1 MKLTFEKQEY
11 QEKAVA
17 SVVDLFKGQENESN
31 PFSLVKEDTQEQLF
45 NDFGIGNKLSIG
57 SDRLIKNMNEI
68 QKLNGQELTK
78 DLENNNFCVEMETG
92 TGKTYVYTKTIFE
105 LNKKYGFKKFIIV
118 VPSVAIREGV
128 HKSLEITEDH
138 FKRDYGNVPINYF
151 IYDSKKL
158 NNIRHFAVSNNI
170 EVMIINIQ
178 SFINDDNIIN
188 RAMDKM
194 NGEAPI
200 RYIQDTNPVV
210 IIDEPQSVDSTE
222 KSKEAIRSLNP
233 LAVLRY
239 SATHRDKL
247 NVLYKLTPVDAYN
260 QGLVKQISVFS
271 DYVSFDY
278 NRPFVR
284 LVEVSNKNGFKAKVE
299 IDIANDDGK
308 VSRKVK
314 TVKQGDDLFI
324 LSGER
329 ELYEGFVVSGIDCT
343 EGYESIEFANT
354 TTIKQGNSIG
364 DVQEDIIKRSQ
375 IKSTIEIHLDKEL
388 RLLEKDIKVLS
399 LFFIDKVDMYRDN
412 GEYAKIFE
420 ECYNELIQREKYA
433 PIRDK
438 FTSDVAKIHG
448 GYFSKD
454 KKGVLKDTKGDT
466 QADFDTYTTIMK
478 EKEWLLS
485 FECPLRFI
493 WSHSALREG
502 WDNPNVFQICTLI
515 DQKSTFSIRQKIG
528 RGLRLCVD
536 QTGKRVKDKNINRL
550 HVMANE
556 SFSDFVSKLQKEI
569 ETETGVK
576 FGIIQMSLFSG
587 LSYNEKVVDIEVI
600 DDTKVS
606 IIEKALE
613 EQNYIVDNK
622 PTEKLFDDI
631 KNNRL
636 DLSKNVETEV
646 RDKIIEEVLVKK
658 EDFRATDLVN
668 KSVVVEKVVEKK
680 IEDEDSVELIKHLQE
695 KNYIDNKGNVKQ
707 TLKEDLKNNTLDLPK
722 KYNSSKDVLI
732 SVLNNATRTAPPIDD
747 ERNRVNVKIKKEIL
761 LDDNSDFRE
770 LWNKISQ
777 KTIFRYTIDN
787 DEFKKEI
794 LKGIKTMEKI
804 PKVVIER
811 RIADIEQSTV
821 AVSSVDRSFK
831 VDKIETE
838 LPKIPDILK
847 ILLLECNLPKTLSRD
862 ILVESGRISEFLN
875 NPQLF
880 IEKLIEVIKNA
891 KGRLA
896 VDGIKYI
903 KVDGEEY
910 GIHEVFDSEE
920 LVAYLNKNAIAV
932 EHSIYDHVIYDSE
945 GVEKTF
951 AQKLDNDEDVRFF
964 FKIPPKFKIKTP
976 VGSYNPDWAVY
987 MNKDGVNK
995 MYFVIETKGSTT
1007 LFDLRHKE
1015 ELKILY
1021 GKKHFEALGGDVGY
1035 EVETSDWEHFKRIQ

>member
-1 MKLTFEKQEY
+1 MKLAFEKQEY
-11 QEKAVA
+11 QDKAVS

-31 PFSLVKEDTQEQLF
+31 PFSLMKMDTQEQLF
-45 NDFGIGNKLSIG
+45 NDFGIGNKLSI
-57 SDRLIKNMNEI
+57 SDDRLIQNMNEI

-78 DLENNNFCVEMETG
+78 DLESNNFCVEMETG

-105 LNKKYGFKKFIIV
+105 LHKKYGFKKFIIV

-128 HKSLEITEDH
+128 HKSLQITEEH
-138 FKRDYGNVPINYF
+138 FKTEYGNVPINYF

-158 NNIRHFAVSNNI
+158 NSIRHFAVSNNI

-178 SFINDDNIIN
+178 SFINDNNIIN

-194 NGEAPI
+194 NGESPI
-200 RYIQDTNPVV
+200 RYIQDTCPVV
-210 IIDEPQSVDSTE
+210 IIDEPQSVDSTD
-222 KSKEAIRSLNP
+222 KSKEAIKSLNP

-260 QGLVKQISVFS
+260 GGLVKQISVFS

-278 NRPFVR
+278 NRPYVK
-284 LVEVSNKNGFKAKVE
+284 LIEVSNKNGFKAKIE
-299 IDIANDDGK
+299 LDIANSDGS
-308 VSRKVK
+308 VSRKIK
-314 TVKQGDDLFI
+314 TVKQGDDLFV
-324 LSGER
+324 LSGNR
-329 ELYEGFVVSGIDCT
+329 ELYEGFVISGIDCT
-343 EGYESIEFANT
+343 AGIEYIEFSNT
-354 TTIKQGNSIG
+354 TIIRLGNSIG

-399 LFFIDKVDMYRDN
+399 LFFIDKVDRYYDG
-412 GEYAKIFE
+412 GEYSKIFE
-420 ECYNELIQREKYA
+420 ECYNELIKKEKYA
-433 PIRDK
+433 PIREK
-438 FTSDVAKIHG
+438 FTSSIDKIHG
-448 GYFSKD
+448 GYFSKN

-466 QADFDTYTTIMK
+466 LADFDTYTTIMK

-536 QTGKRVKDKNINRL
+536 QSGKRIKDKNINRL

-569 ETETGVK
+569 EIETGVK
-576 FGIIQMSLFSG
+576 FGTIQMTLFNG
-587 LSYNEKVVDIEVI
+587 LTYNDTVVDIEVI
-600 DDTKVS
+600 DDKKVS
-606 IIEKALE
+606 EIENALVKE
-613 EQNYIVDNK
+613 NYIENSK
-622 PTEKLFDDI
+622 PTEKLIADI
-631 KNNRL
+631 KNNNL
-636 DLSKNVETEV
+636 DIELEREIK
-646 RDKIIEEVLVKK
+646 DKLIEEI
-658 EDFRATDLVN
+658 LVN
-668 KSVVVEKVVEKK
+668 KEEFTTQNLVDKSVVVEKVIEKTIDNDQS
-680 IEDEDSVELIKHLQE
+680 IEIIKHLVD
-695 KNYIDNKGNVKQ
+695 KNYIDNKGNIKQ
-707 TLKEDLKNNTLDLPK
+707 TLKEDLKNNSLDLPK
-722 KYNSSKDVLI
+722 NFEKAKDVI
-732 SVLNNATRTAPPIDD
+732 VSVIKKSINTILPIDD
-747 ERNRVNVKIKKEIL
+747 ERNKVTVKIKKEIL

-770 LWNKISQ
+770 LWNRISQ
-777 KTIFRYTIDN
+777 KTVFRYNIDDN
-787 DEFKKEI
+787 ELKKEI
-794 LKGIKTMEKI
+794 LKGISKMEKI

-811 RIADIEQSTV
+811 RVADIEQSSV
-821 AVSSVDRSFK
+821 SISSVEKSYKTEK
-831 VDKIETE
+831 VEIES
-838 LPKIPDILK
+838 PKIPDILK
-847 ILLLECNLPKTLSRD
+847 ILLLECNIPKIMGRD
-862 ILVESGRISEFLN
+862 ILVESGRLEEFLN

-891 KGRLA
+891 KGSLT

-910 GIHEVFDSEE
+910 GIHEVFDSDE

-932 EHSIYDHVIYDSE
+932 NNSIYDHVLYDSQ
-945 GVEKTF
+945 GIEKSF
-951 AQKLDNDEDVRFF
+951 AQGLDNDEDVKFF

-976 VGSYNPDWAVY
+976 VGNYNPDWAVY
-987 MNKDGVNK
+987 MNKDGIDK
-995 MYFVIETKGSTT
+995 MYFVIETKGSTS

-1015 ELKILY
+1015 KLKILY
-1021 GKKHFEALGGDVGY
+1021 GKKHFEAIGESVDY
-1035 EVETSDWEHFKRIQ
+1035 EVTREWNEFKRSL